1 VSAWRQ
7 GFACLVAN
15 DKEVVEV
22 LEAVDA
28 EYASYMLNR
37 VKQTKQEWRT
47 GEVRLPQLPTR
58 LHRNASIRQSKAR
71 LMTEHIHRQ
80 MLQPR
85 LAANAQPI

>member
-1 VSAWRQ
+1 LHRGFDYRSAD
-7 GFACLVAN
+7 
-15 DKEVVEV
+15 DKEIVEV
-22 LEAVDA
+22 VKAVDA
-28 EYASYMLNR
+28 EYASCVLNR

-58 LHRNASIRQSKAR
+58 LHCNASIRQSKAR

-80 MLQPR
+80 MLQSR